1 MKAKRSI
8 YKLSQSQATEIMNI
22 GNHTG
27 FHQVVVDYGYVL
39 CIDVLPDDNG
49 YDPIRN
55 YIAQQGLQQEE
66 VIVDLDPFGN
76 PITYAVD
83 RYYETITKAKEEVI
97 NQTHNELIYNE
108 ALTQDEIDAVKP
120 LYPDYEV
127 GMKVYGVETAEHPI
141 TIFTYADKLWKVIQD
156 HTTQADWLP
165 DKTPVLYKEIAPP
178 GVIPVWVQP
187 TGAHDAYQK
196 GDKVH
201 FPAAGDPVYRSLID
215 ANVWSPADYP
225 AGWEF
230 VP

>member
-22 GNHTG
+22 GNQTG
-27 FHQVVVDYGYVL
+27 FHQVVVDYGYGL

-66 VIVDLDPFGN
+66 VIVDLDPSGN
-76 PITYAVD
+76 PITYIVD
-83 RYYETITKAKEEVI
+83 RYYETIAKAKEDVI
-97 NQTHNELIYNE
+97 SNTRNELIYNE

-165 DKTPVLYKEIAPP
+165 DKTPALYKEIAPP
-178 GVIPVWVQP
+178 GVIPVWKQP

-196 GDKVH
+196 GDKVY
-201 FPAAGDPVYRSLID
+201 FPTINDQVYESLID
-215 ANVWSPADYP
+215 ANVWSPTVY
-225 AGWEF
+225 GW
-230 VP
+230 VKI